1 MVRSDLLTTS
11 PNGIVPVEV
20 TCIELVNDLNS
31 VYDMLTAGT
40 FCWYGDE
47 LAFLNSILISNG
59 IHYC

>member
-20 TCIELVNDLNS
+20 TWIELVNDLDLAF
-31 VYDMLTAGT
+31 DMLLGGNVY
-40 FCWYGDE
+40 WYGDE
-47 LAFLNSILISNG
+47 LAFLNSILICNG